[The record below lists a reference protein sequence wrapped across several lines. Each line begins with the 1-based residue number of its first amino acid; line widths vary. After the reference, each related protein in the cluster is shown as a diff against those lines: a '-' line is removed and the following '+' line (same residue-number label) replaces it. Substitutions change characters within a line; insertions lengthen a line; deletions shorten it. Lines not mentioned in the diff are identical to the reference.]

1 MIIPFEMKTTTLV
14 FTAIL
19 GASPLSLV
27 AHKESNVTISA
38 ESAKL
43 CHIVGESVSLS
54 KEASLLDNKRKDK
67 SRLSKVSHLSTDSL
81 QVLSLGDKIH
91 TWRKQLQTKISDE
104 PLK

>member
-54 KEASLLDNKRKDK
+54 KEVSLLDNKRKDK
-67 SRLSKVSHLSTDSL
+67 SRLSKVSHLSTDQFASTFL
-81 QVLSLGDKIH
+81 
-91 TWRKQLQTKISDE
+91 
-104 PLK
+104 